1 MGKPTRTLRR
11 FVGSIVLGA
20 AVVAAAPQFAG
31 ADQIFQPIGHWNGKK
46 IYLSP
51 ARHEDDT
58 QAGARG
64 ECGTLTENQLAYFEA
79 YDATNGNYYRGRFTQ
94 TSRWRNLRVRH
105 YKVRIGTGTLVSA
118 IANSNAWGATLHIPI
133 HSNADVAHA
142 CGRTDASRFGTLGIW
157 RVGNPRGRDLA
168 TKLVR
173 VLGIEAGTAGTN
185 DRPSPGTHDITCY
198 NPGQPCT
205 AIDLGELRETR
216 ATSAYLEMEFH
227 TWNTGYDWLLTDWPW
242 AWRFGRGIDL
252 HLGYPR

>member
-1 MGKPTRTLRR
+1 MG
-11 FVGSIVLGA
+11 GA
-20 AVVAAAPQFAG
+20 ARTIRRLLVPVALTAVVVAAAPQFAG

-51 ARHEDDT
+51 ARHED
-58 QAGARG
+58 AGHRG

-79 YDATNGNYYRGRFTQ
+79 YDATNGNWYRGRYAPR
-94 TSRWRNLRVRH
+94 SRWRNLRVRH

-133 HSNADVAHA
+133 HSNADVPNQ

-157 RVGNPRGRDLA
+157 RLGNSRGRDLA

-173 VLGIEAGTAGTN
+173 VLGVEAATPGTQ
-185 DRPSPGTHDITCY
+185 DRPSPGTHDFTCY

-205 AIDLGELRETR
+205 KIDLGELRETR
-216 ATSAYLEMEFH
+216 ATAAYMEMEFH
-227 TWNTGYDWLLTDWPW
+227 TWNRGYDWLLTDWPW